1 MHPLVRGGHKSE
13 TYRRRSG
20 RRQWLREFAGCTCTC
35 RGCILHRAT
44 SRPRPTCRLD
54 HSRGPTNSRPGP
66 ATHGSPSGRT
76 KTSQLHIDR
85 QQSDSSVADDTVPN
99 NNNNNNHDNVHGAL
113 IMTKVIARV
122 YPVHLMNVDWA
133 PGDRQPSDQASR
145 LGCESA
151 ENRQLPSCETRP
163 WVKPLSNCKPLTQQ
177 NVIQQREQEE
187 ERRGLFYRAAF
198 AMRRGENNSV
208 CGGRLRRAGCRL
220 DRCLGSEK

>member
-1 MHPLVRGGHKSE
+1 VALSAFATERRAAAPLLLSAGQQSIDISCPSGAQQQTRSSGVRRTKGGTDRQTDGSRYSKMHPQCGGHKSE

-76 KTSQLHIDR
+76 RTSQLHTDR
-85 QQSDSSVADDTVPN
+85 QQSDSSVADDTVQN

-122 YPVHLMNVDWA
+122 YPVHLMNVD
-133 PGDRQPSDQASR
+133 
-145 LGCESA
+145 
-151 ENRQLPSCETRP
+151 
-163 WVKPLSNCKPLTQQ
+163 
-177 NVIQQREQEE
+177 
-187 ERRGLFYRAAF
+187 
-198 AMRRGENNSV
+198 
-208 CGGRLRRAGCRL
+208 
-220 DRCLGSEK
+220 